1 MSPYE
6 LMLRLYP
13 DGHPRDEMLGVLEEG
28 GRPWRREAPS
38 LLFGALRARAG
49 GGHPPRLR
57 WLYAARAAALMLL
70 VAAATAPV
78 LDLYYSQQLSTNLTI
93 ATWVCAGLAV
103 VAVAFGG
110 RVWALAMASAALA
123 VSAADQISIPA
134 IAGYALATA
143 LLLIPGPSLPVRN
156 PLPILLALAW
166 GADYT
171 LPEGVRLA
179 LVAAVLLWT
188 VIDERI
194 LLATGLALLAG
205 VIVATGQVTEVGDA
219 RGLLLM
225 AALRL
230 GLPAALLAI
239 AGTLTHR
246 RAKI

>member
-1 MSPYE
+1 MSPYA

-28 GRPWRREAPS
+28 GRAWYREAPS
-38 LLFGALRARAG
+38 LLAGALRARTG
-49 GGHPPRLR
+49 GDHPARLR

-70 VAAATAPV
+70 VAAALAPV
-78 LDLYYSQQLSTNLTI
+78 LDLYYSQQLATNRTI

-110 RVWALAMASAALA
+110 RVWALGLAASAL
-123 VSAADQISIPA
+123 VLSAADQISMPA

-143 LLLIPGPSLPVRN
+143 LLLIPGRSLPVRN

-166 GADYT
+166 AADYT
-171 LPEGVRLA
+171 LPEGVWLA
-179 LVAAVLLWT
+179 LIAAVLLWT

-205 VIVATGQVTEVGDA
+205 VIVATGQVTEAGDA

-230 GLPAALLAI
+230 GLPAALLAF
-239 AGTLTHR
+239 AGTLTYR
-246 RAKI
+246 RARI